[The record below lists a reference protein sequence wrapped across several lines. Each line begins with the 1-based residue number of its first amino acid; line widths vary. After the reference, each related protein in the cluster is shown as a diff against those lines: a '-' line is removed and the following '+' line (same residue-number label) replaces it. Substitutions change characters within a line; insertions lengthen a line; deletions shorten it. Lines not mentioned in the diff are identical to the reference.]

1 VLAPKPVD
9 IDPPTTTIT
18 SGPAEGSTT
27 TSTSASFGF
36 GSDEDGS
43 TFECR
48 LDGGSWSSC
57 TSPQGFTGLSVA
69 KHVVEVRATDAAGNV
84 EPDPAS
90 RSWAVVAP
98 PAVQPGS
105 TNTGVP
111 VGTKLSVYD
120 GDLTIT
126 TAGTVIDGLDIHG
139 FVWVKAANVT
149 IRNSIV
155 RGGQAGTTQ
164 RSLISS
170 TQPGVLIEDTELAP
184 AYPSVNIDGLKGY
197 GFTARRLNIHDAVDT
212 AVIYGD
218 NTTIEQSWLH
228 DNRHY
233 DSDPR
238 QGGGPSH
245 DDGIQVQGG
254 SNIRLHANTITGGVN
269 AAIMVTQDY
278 SATTDLTITDS
289 WLGRGACTV
298 NIAQKARGPLQGL
311 QVTGNQFTRDSTYKC
326 PMIIDSTTRTTTTAS
341 NNTYTDTQ
349 PITISWR

>member
-1 VLAPKPVD
+1 
-9 IDPPTTTIT
+9 
-18 SGPAEGSTT
+18 
-27 TSTSASFGF
+27 
-36 GSDEDGS
+36 
-43 TFECR
+43 
-48 LDGGSWSSC
+48 
-57 TSPQGFTGLSVA
+57 
-69 KHVVEVRATDAAGNV
+69 VRATDAAGNV

-90 RSWAVVAP
+90 RSWAVVVP

-111 VGTKLSVYD
+111 VGTKLSVYN

-233 DSDPR
+233 ASDPR

-254 SNIRLHANTITGGVN
+254 SNIRLHSNTITGGVN

-311 QVTGNQFTRDSTYKC
+311 QITGNQFTRDSTYKC